1 MPYKM
6 REEVYKKLL
15 PAENALVK
23 TAALIMWGRTLI
35 PARFIAMTYGL
46 PGKGGEIWNQK
57 RAAGN
62 IFTSEPRYRL
72 LAATLDHYRA
82 RAYL

>member
-1 MPYKM
+1 
-6 REEVYKKLL
+6 
-15 PAENALVK
+15 
-23 TAALIMWGRTLI
+23 
-35 PARFIAMTYGL
+35 MTYGL